1 MHVPLAL
8 RLTALTLLLRPMG
21 PWTVR
26 PLILLCAGVALL
38 SPRALLRPLTWYTL
52 AALIALR
59 IAADW
64 PVPDNHIYLLAYW
77 CLAAALALGAGNG
90 VGSHDGERHDSRPH
104 YERVIA
110 TSGRLLIGSAFLLAV
125 LWKAALSTD
134 YLDGRFFRV
143 TWLTDDRFSDTVQLL
158 GGLSQPQLDHNRDV
172 LKALPEGAELLH
184 PPALEEPRAFLRLVL
199 VSTWG
204 MLVVESLIAAT
215 FLLPLGP
222 RLSVVRHPLLLAF
235 CVVTYAIAPVAGF
248 GWLLLTMGVALCRR
262 EQRALRATYVATWF
276 LVLLYSEVPWASLA
290 IGWLGGSSG

>member
-1 MHVPLAL
+1 MLVPLAL

-38 SPRALLRPLTWYTL
+38 SPRALLRPLTWYAL
-52 AALIALR
+52 AAFIALR

-77 CLAAALALGAGNG
+77 CLAAALALGAA
-90 VGSHDGERHDSRPH
+90 DR
-104 YERVIA
+104 ERVII

-125 LWKAALSTD
+125 LWKSAISTD

-184 PPALEEPRAFLRLVL
+184 PPALEEPRAFRQLVL
-199 VSTWG
+199 ASTWG

-222 RLSVVRHPLLLAF
+222 RLSFVRHPLLLAF
-235 CVVTYAIAPVAGF
+235 CMVTYAIAPVAGF

-262 EQRALRATYVATWF
+262 EQRALRAAYVATWF

-290 IGWLGGSSG
+290 IGWLGGSSD

>member
-1 MHVPLAL
+1 MQVPLAL

-38 SPRALLRPLTWYTL
+38 SPRALLRPLTWYAL

-64 PVPDNHIYLLAYW
+64 PVPDNHVYLLAYW
-77 CLAAALALGAGNG
+77 CLAVALALGAT
-90 VGSHDGERHDSRPH
+90 DREL
-104 YERVIA
+104 VIV

-125 LWKAALSTD
+125 LWKGALSTD

-184 PPALEEPRAFLRLVL
+184 PPALEEPRAFRQLVL

-215 FLLPLGP
+215 FLLPLGR
-222 RLSVVRHPLLLAF
+222 RLSFVRHPLLLSF

-290 IGWLGGSSG
+290 IGWLGGRSD